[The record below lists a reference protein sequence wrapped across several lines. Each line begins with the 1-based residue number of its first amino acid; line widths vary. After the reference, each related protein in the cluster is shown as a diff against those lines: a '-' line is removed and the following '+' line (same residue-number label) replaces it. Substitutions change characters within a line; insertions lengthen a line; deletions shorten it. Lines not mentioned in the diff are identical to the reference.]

1 MTSYI
6 QNRTPSSERFF
17 KSPQNHINHSFCS
30 YLHTIK
36 FKLHKEAHK
45 KYVSKIQRCESEI
58 WVALMWKIHYC
69 V

>member
-6 QNRTPSSERFF
+6 QHGTPSSERFF
-17 KSPQNHINHSFCS
+17 KSPQNHIN
-30 YLHTIK
+30 K
-36 FKLHKEAHK
+36 FKLHKEAHR
-45 KYVSKIQRCESEI
+45 KYVSKIQRYESEI